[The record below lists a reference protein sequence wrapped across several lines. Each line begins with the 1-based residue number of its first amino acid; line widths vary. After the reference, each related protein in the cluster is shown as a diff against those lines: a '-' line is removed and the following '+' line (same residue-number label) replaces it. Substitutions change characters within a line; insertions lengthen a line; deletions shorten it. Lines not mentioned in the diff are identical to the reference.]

1 MLNLGLQQELRQAH
15 ALIAQGNFAPALT
28 ITNRLLKSA
37 PNDSNVLLYRSMA
50 QRGLGQ
56 FDEAR
61 RSLEKILAKNPRHH
75 AALNDLALTLSKMQR
90 WSEAHKAIDLAAA
103 LLPDDPTIAAVKAG
117 LCFSTGD
124 FERCAETLDRFASR
138 GIESPQLAITGAR
151 LAPRIGKEHEAADRL
166 ERCLKLKQ
174 VAPATRATMLFMLGD
189 LRDKL
194 GEIDAAFE
202 AYSQA
207 NMTRAERFDP
217 VDHDRRVSRL
227 IGLWTRETI
236 AAVPQAK
243 ADGSRCVFIVG
254 MPRSATSL
262 VEQILASHPKAAGA
276 GELNDLGK
284 GVHALEPT
292 MTHLVPMLLTTTPLN
307 QATMDRFAR
316 EYLATIRQVS
326 MTASRI
332 SDKMPMNFF
341 HLGLIQRLLPGAR
354 VIHCVRNPID
364 TCWSCFTQNFS
375 GNNPF
380 SFNLRHVGA
389 FYRAY
394 SRIMTHWASTLDL
407 PMMDMVYEDLLAD
420 PEAHVRRMLEF
431 LALPWDDRCMK
442 FHENKRVVITA
453 SQDQVRRP
461 LFQSSK
467 ARWKKYEKHL
477 GPLIESLGDL
487 AYRSTR

>member
-1 MLNLGLQQELRQAH
+1 MNLNLGLQQELRKAH
-15 ALIAQGNFAPALT
+15 TLIAQGDFAPALT
-28 ITNRLLKSA
+28 IADRLLKAA
-37 PNDSNVLLYRSMA
+37 PSDINVLLYRSMA
-50 QRGLGQ
+50 QRGLGD
-56 FDEAR
+56 FDGAR
-61 RSLEKILAKNPRHH
+61 RSLEKILDKHPRHH

-90 WSEAHKAIDLAAA
+90 WGEAHKAIDRAVA
-103 LLPDDPTIAAVKAG
+103 LLPDDPTIGAVKAG

-124 FERCAETLDRFASR
+124 FDRCAETLERFFAK
-138 GIESPQLAITGAR
+138 GIESPQLAITAGK
-151 LAPRIGKEHEAADRL
+151 LAPRIGKEHEAAERL
-166 ERCLKLKQ
+166 ERCLKLEK
-174 VAPATRATMLFMLGD
+174 VAPSTRSTMLFMLGEM
-189 LRDKL
+189 RDKL

-202 AYSQA
+202 AYAAA
-207 NMTRAERFDP
+207 NKSREEVFDP
-217 VDHDRRVSRL
+217 LDHDRRVHRL
-227 IGLWTRETI
+227 TTLWTRPAI
-236 AAVPQAK
+236 AGIPQSK

-276 GELNDLGK
+276 GELNDIGK
-284 GVHALEPT
+284 SIHGLDPT
-292 MTHLVPMLLTTTPLN
+292 MTHLVPMLLTTQPLN
-307 QATMDRFAR
+307 QATMDRIAR
-316 EYLATIRQVS
+316 EYLATLRGVS
-326 MTASRI
+326 MTASRV

-380 SFNLRHVGA
+380 AFDLRHLGS

-394 SRIMTHWASTLDL
+394 TRVIKHWAGTLDM
-407 PMMDMVYEDLLAD
+407 PMMDMVYEDLLAE
-420 PEAHVRRMLEF
+420 PEAHVRRMLQF
-431 LALPWDDRCMK
+431 VDLPWDDRCMK
-442 FHENKRVVITA
+442 FHENKRVMMTA
-453 SQDQVRRP
+453 SMDQVRRP

-487 AYRSTR
+487 AHT